1 MDNGTMIEAFKYLK
15 YSQLAKNSLVSKL
28 FRDLTQTHRHSLALL
43 CVDEIIMKRISLRG
57 PANINVF
64 DKDLSP
70 EEYDEWVN
78 RNQYSK
84 EAPLEDSNRRRRQDI
99 FKASAELS
107 HENWP
112 LFQHFVRL
120 ITDPFIYI
128 RWMDLIPQN
137 EILNLLVGAVNS
149 DRERLQCGKLTFRLE
164 GNVQKFMSW
173 IKNNVRCDKF
183 QIISDSREL
192 RCDEGLPDFFLTG
205 ANCTSK
211 IYMEY
216 YEPSDVIVEFAQ
228 KFMDLKTRDDYKV
241 VEFLDCN
248 VAKRCVQEL
257 KRKCAK
263 FIVEEEND
271 DGNSKHVFEFV
282 NNDIGKKMQ
291 LTAKI
296 FDKPREYIGPLDR
309 YASYFVI
316 KIQDL

>member
-15 YSQLAKNSLVSKL
+15 YNQLAKTSLVSKL
-28 FRDLTQTHRHSLALL
+28 FRDLALTHRHSLALF
-43 CVDEIIMKRISLRG
+43 CVDEITMKRISHRG
-57 PANINVF
+57 PAKINVF

-84 EAPLEDSNRRRRQDI
+84 EAPLEDSNQHI

-120 ITDPFIYI
+120 ITDPFVYI
-128 RWMDLIPQN
+128 RSMDLIPQN

-149 DRERLQCGKLTFRLE
+149 DRERLQCGKLIFRLE

-205 ANCTSK
+205 AQCTSK
-211 IYMEY
+211 ICMEY
-216 YEPSDVIVEFAQ
+216 YEPSNVIIEFAQ
-228 KFMDLKTRDDYKV
+228 KFMDLKTCDDYKV

-248 VAKRCVQEL
+248 VAKICVQEL

-263 FIVEEEND
+263 FIVKEEND
-271 DGNSKHVFEFV
+271 DGDSEDVFEFV

-291 LTAKI
+291 LTAQI
-296 FDKPREYIGPLDR
+296 FDKPRDYIGPLDR
-309 YASYFVI
+309 YESYFVV
-316 KIQDL
+316 KIQNL

>member
-28 FRDLTQTHRHSLALL
+28 FRDLTRTHRHSLALL
-43 CVDEIIMKRISLRG
+43 CVDEITMKRISLRG
-57 PANINVF
+57 PANINVY

-84 EAPLEDSNRRRRQDI
+84 AAPLE
-99 FKASAELS
+99 
-107 HENWP
+107 
-112 LFQHFVRL
+112 HFVRL
-120 ITDPFIYI
+120 IADPFVYI

-149 DRERLQCGKLTFRLE
+149 DRELSQIVNSDRERLQCGKLTFCLE

-173 IKNNVRCDKF
+173 IKNNVRCDNF
-183 QIISDSREL
+183 QIISDYQQL
-192 RCDEGLPDFFLTG
+192 RYDDGLPDFFLTG
-205 ANCTSK
+205 AHCTSK
-211 IYMEY
+211 ICMEY

-228 KFMDLKTRDDYKV
+228 KFMDLKTCDDYKV

-248 VAKRCVQEL
+248 VAKLCVHEL
-257 KRKCAK
+257 TRKCAK
-263 FIVEEEND
+263 FIVKEEND
-271 DGNSKHVFEFV
+271 DGDSEHVFEFV

-291 LTAKI
+291 LTAQI
-296 FDKPREYIGPLDR
+296 FDKPRDIGPLDR
-309 YASYFVI
+309 YESYFVV
-316 KIQDL
+316 KIQNL